1 MGLLGAEKHT
11 HMPKTGA
18 LYDVQGVS
26 GPWMELAD
34 PSPPHV
40 SLKYSLSLSGIIE
53 LLPSGGQFEE
63 MKFWKTGQ
71 ILLEKWNEFN
81 MSEHCRYRLRL
92 WLT

>member
-1 MGLLGAEKHT
+1 
-11 HMPKTGA
+11 MPKTGA
-18 LYDVQGVS
+18 VYDMQGVS
-26 GPWMELAD
+26 GPWMELAA

-53 LLPSGGQFEE
+53 VLPSGGQFEE